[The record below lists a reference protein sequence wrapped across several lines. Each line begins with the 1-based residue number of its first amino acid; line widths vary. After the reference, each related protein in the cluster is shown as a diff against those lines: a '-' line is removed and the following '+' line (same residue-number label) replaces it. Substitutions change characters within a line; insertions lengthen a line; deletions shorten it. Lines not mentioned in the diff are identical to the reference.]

1 MYTYTL
7 LLLCIKGISI
17 KHYRLASKG
26 CCLATADCRPETIY
40 GLLTGDCRLATG
52 DCYQGGV
59 DNKKISHNVFPPI
72 FIFGKP

>member
-26 CCLATADCRPETIY
+26 CCLATADWRLETIY

-52 DCYQGGV
+52 DYLWAV
-59 DNKKISHNVFPPI
+59 DWRLQTGYWRLLSRWC
-72 FIFGKP
+72 G